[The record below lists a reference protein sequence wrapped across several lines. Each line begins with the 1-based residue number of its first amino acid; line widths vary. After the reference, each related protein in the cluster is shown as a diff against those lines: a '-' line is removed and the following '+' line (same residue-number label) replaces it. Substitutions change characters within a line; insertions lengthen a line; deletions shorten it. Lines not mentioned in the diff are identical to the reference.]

1 MQFIPLAQSQGS
13 SAGSIMNGMMQ
24 LGQFM
29 LEAKQTALRQQL
41 LQSQIGVEATN
52 QQLAQTKL
60 AAAQF
65 AEKEYENPTN
75 VSLRQQTAQAALAN
89 DQQVLARNQL
99 GLKQDQLQF
108 QEYSSPEATSARS
121 QTIKNQLA
129 SQASQIAGQN
139 LQNAQGEYAFSEQ
152 KANAP
157 YRQQALKQ
165 GLAAGGIKNQ
175 EDQFTPDRAKVEAK
189 QTDDLHNA
197 FIAIGQHLA
206 QEQYPNNPVMQKQMA
221 PMLSQQA
228 MVTAHQTAD
237 QVQQTSLQ
245 NAALKQGLLQTKAA
259 GTMQLFQQ
267 IAGMG
272 KTKLQAILGSGGFD
286 DQPQLKK
293 FAQNVVEK
301 GQDSAK
307 DIQDDVLNAIRETS
321 PELLPGLVE
330 PGLQRA
336 DQAFAQTDLKAAPS
350 DFPSAKV
357 GAAYA
362 AAQETR
368 KKKALAGGGQ
378 PPPQASVPAQA
389 TTSVVAQ
396 AANAAK
402 APPAL
407 SATNQKL
414 PPEVQNSLAPD
425 LRSFEPQP
433 TQKVFPDKTTA
444 AAVDQLQQV
453 FANAPDPNSPMLK
466 NYALEFDQKYKP
478 TPTQRAYLAQL
489 LRWTLVTK
497 TSGQGGFMDNLA
509 KALGS

>member
-41 LQSQIGVEATN
+41 LQSQIGVENTN

-175 EDQFTPDRAKVEAK
+175 EDQFTLDRAKVEAK

-378 PPPQASVPAQA
+378 PPPQASVPAQT

-396 AANAAK
+396 AVNAAK
-402 APPAL
+402 APVM
-407 SATNQKL
+407 SATNKAL
-414 PPEVQNSLAPD
+414 PPNIQKNIPD
-425 LRSFEPQP
+425 DLKPFQPQP
-433 TQKVFPDKTTA
+433 INKILPDPKMAA
-444 AAVDQLQQV
+444 AAVELQKAAAQAPESDMPSLIRMMNNFSDQ
-453 FANAPDPNSPMLK
+453 
-466 NYALEFDQKYKP
+466 YKP
-478 TPTQRAYLAQL
+478 TPVQKAYLLQW
-489 LRWTLVTK
+489 LRWTRAVTPDQPQ
-497 TSGQGGFMDNLA
+497 SFSYNMEQ
-509 KALGS
+509 ALMSN